1 MGQTFLPPPEP
12 GGPPGI
18 LLFVAP
24 RESWTMLDDWGD
36 TLGLKGSGSH
46 SIRLEGA
53 RIPAHHALENVW
65 MVDTDVS
72 DGTPGYRLHGNPMYA
87 GRTLSFFE
95 SELAAVM
102 VGAARGALEEYE
114 STLRTRKTQRPP
126 IVERYLDPDYQRW
139 FGRALGLVAAA
150 EAMVVQCATQY
161 MEICGRIVAGG
172 PPFSRREDL
181 RLNIVAREALTMA
194 WNAMQGEIFRTA
206 GTSMARNGQRL
217 ERIFRDMAMGWGHFG
232 TIVGDWAAREYAK
245 EHLGVAPDTPPRPQQ
260 EHGTGRR

>member
-1 MGQTFLPPPEP
+1 
-12 GGPPGI
+12 
-18 LLFVAP
+18 
-24 RESWTMLDDWGD
+24 MLDDWGD

-46 SIRLEGA
+46 SIRLEHA
-53 RIPAHHALENVW
+53 RIPSRYALENTW

-72 DGTPGYRLHGNPMYA
+72 NGTPGYRLHGNPMYA

-95 SELAAVM
+95 SELASVM
-102 VGAARGALEEYE
+102 VGAAKGALEEYE
-114 STLRTRKTQRPP
+114 TVLRTRKTQRPP

-139 FGRALGLVAAA
+139 FGRAMGLVAAA
-150 EAMVVQCATQY
+150 EAMVLHCAEQY
-161 MEICGRIVAGG
+161 MQICGRIAHGG
-172 PPFSRREDL
+172 EPFSRREDL
-181 RLNIVAREALTMA
+181 RLNIVAREGLTMA

-245 EHLGVAPDTPPRPQQ
+245 EHLGVATGAPPRPQR